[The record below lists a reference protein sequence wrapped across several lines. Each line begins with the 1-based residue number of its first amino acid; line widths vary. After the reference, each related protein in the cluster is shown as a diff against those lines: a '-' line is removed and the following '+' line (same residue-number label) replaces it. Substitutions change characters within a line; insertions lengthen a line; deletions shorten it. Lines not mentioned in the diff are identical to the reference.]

1 VDEEL
6 RPERRRLLPPDPSPL
21 FPVEPSAT
29 SRPDGRVDEATYR
42 SFLRM
47 MSHELRTPLNS
58 IIGFADILSSE
69 LYGPLGAPQYK
80 EFSDIIGVSG
90 QRLLSLVNNALE
102 IIRLE
107 SGSAE
112 LEIGSTPFC
121 AAVDDACQMVEAEA
135 AARGIRIAFEPPV
148 PAVQVMADRRA
159 LRTVAGNLIQNAVT
173 WSPDGGI
180 VRASIQVDGPVAR
193 LTISDEGAG
202 VDPVDLPRLMR
213 PFEQGEY
220 ALTRRGQGT
229 GLGWPLVRLLT
240 QAMGGQFRVETVPG
254 EGLTAVVQLRRLG

>member
-1 VDEEL
+1 MTSVT
-6 RPERRRLLPPDPSPL
+6 SPRN
-21 FPVEPSAT
+21 PTGPNDQAK
-29 SRPDGRVDEATYR
+29 PDGLVDEAARR

-112 LEIGSTPFC
+112 LEIGSVAFC
-121 AAVDDACQMVEAEA
+121 AAVDDACQVVAGEAEA
-135 AARGIRIAFEPPV
+135 RGVCIAFEPPT
-148 PAVQVMADRRA
+148 PAVLVLADLRS
-159 LRTVAGNLIQNAVT
+159 LRTVSANLIQNAVT

-180 VRASIQVDGPVAR
+180 VRVSIQADGPVAR
-193 LTISDEGAG
+193 LTISDEGQG
-202 VDPVDLPRLMR
+202 VDPVELPRLMK

-220 ALTRRGQGT
+220 ALTRRGQGA
-229 GLGWPLVRLLT
+229 GLGWPLVRLLVK
-240 QAMGGQFRVETVPG
+240 AMGGQFHVETSPG
-254 EGLTAVVQLRRLG
+254 EGLSAVVQLRRAG